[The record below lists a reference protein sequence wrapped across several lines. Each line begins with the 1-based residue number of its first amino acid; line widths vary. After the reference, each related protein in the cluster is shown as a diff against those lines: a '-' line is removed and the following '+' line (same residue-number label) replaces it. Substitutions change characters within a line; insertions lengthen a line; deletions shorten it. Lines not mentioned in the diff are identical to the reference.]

1 MSNIFENIKE
11 APKDP
16 ILGLT
21 EEFKSDINSNKVNL
35 SVGVYQDDSGKT
47 PTFESVILAERKL
60 IELNSS
66 KTYKPI
72 DGDSVFLD
80 ESLKLVLGKDLYSEL
95 KTNTFGFNTPGGTG
109 ALKLASDFLFNFS
122 KNSKVWLSSPTWPNH
137 APIFTSSG
145 FNVENYKYFD
155 KKNNNI
161 DFDGMLESIKS
172 IPEND
177 IVVLHGCC
185 HNPTGADLN
194 KDQWIQITELIRKKN
209 LVTICDFAYQGL
221 GEGIEN
227 DAAGVRTLLKNLDN
241 LIICSS
247 YSKNFGLY
255 SERVG
260 CLIYHSKNMNNYS
273 SVQSN
278 FKKVARTI
286 YSNPP
291 SHGSDIVKTILSD
304 EKLKSLWEIN
314 LNEAAVSAF

>member
-194 KDQWIQITELIRKKN
+194 KDQWIQITELIRKK
-209 LVTICDFAYQGL
+209 I
-221 GEGIEN
+221 
-227 DAAGVRTLLKNLDN
+227 
-241 LIICSS
+241 
-247 YSKNFGLY
+247 
-255 SERVG
+255 
-260 CLIYHSKNMNNYS
+260 
-273 SVQSN
+273 
-278 FKKVARTI
+278 
-286 YSNPP
+286 
-291 SHGSDIVKTILSD
+291 
-304 EKLKSLWEIN
+304 
-314 LNEAAVSAF
+314 